1 MIHVSPRDMQ
11 RFYMRV
17 LLCHRKGPTSFEN
30 LRAVD
35 GVTYDSYREAALHAG
50 YLEDDSQ
57 WVACMTEASQFRMPY
72 QLRQLFATII
82 VYSQVV
88 EVGALWERFYDD
100 LSLDFGYKYR
110 SLEGHAKEEM
120 VKFHTLKSL
129 NDLLLANGSA
139 VAHFE
144 DLPQLCEYPH
154 LVLDSLLQ
162 NNLIRREMEGYNH
175 DVPQETV
182 DQEHLLNDE
191 QRSVYS
197 TVINAVDN
205 PTPGNTLFFI
215 DGPGG
220 TGKSTLLKLI
230 LAKVRLSGKIALAV
244 ASSGIASLLLMGG
257 RTAHSTFKISL
268 KLNDT
273 STCSIYKQS
282 HLKGLIQKASLVIWD
297 EAPMTHRHAFEAA
310 DRSLRDLMDND
321 DEPFGWKVFVLSGDF
336 RQILPVVVR
345 GTPAQTIDPCLKS
358 SMLWQKFQQL
368 HLRENMRVMSAQNES
383 TATELAEF
391 SEFSEFLLQVGEGRH
406 EINPAL
412 GPDGIKIS
420 KHTLIEN
427 PVEELSGDR
436 EDEDIRPGAIPRGLT
451 RMVDEMY
458 ADINNPEI
466 ANDEYFANRTILTT
480 TNAVVQHINETVA
493 LRLLRE
499 NGTYW
504 DAQTVDEAT
513 RS

>member
-1 MIHVSPRDMQ
+1 
-11 RFYMRV
+11 
-17 LLCHRKGPTSFEN
+17 
-30 LRAVD
+30 
-35 GVTYDSYREAALHAG
+35 
-50 YLEDDSQ
+50 
-57 WVACMTEASQFRMPY
+57 MTEASQFRMPY

-88 EVGALWERFYDD
+88 EGGTLWERFYDD

-110 SLEGHAKEEM
+110 SLEGNAKEEM

-139 VAHFE
+139 VVHFE

-154 LVLDSLLQ
+154 LMLDSLLQ

-175 DVPQETV
+175 DVLQETV
-182 DQEHLLNDE
+182 DQEHMLNDE

-197 TVINAVDN
+197 TIINAVDN

-220 TGKSTLLKLI
+220 GGGTGKSTLLKHI

-257 RTAHSTFKISL
+257 RTAHSTFKIPL

-297 EAPMTHRHAFEAA
+297 EAPMVHRHAFEAV
-310 DRSLRDLMDND
+310 DRSLRDQMDND
-321 DEPFGWKVFVLSGDF
+321 DEPFGGKVFVLSGDF

-345 GTPAQTIDPCLKS
+345 GTPAQTIDACLKS
-358 SMLWQKFQQL
+358 STLWPKFQQL
-368 HLRENMRVMSAQNES
+368 HLMENMRVMSAQNES

-391 SEFSEFLLQVGEGRH
+391 SEFLLQVGEGRH

-412 GPDGIKIS
+412 GPNCIKIP
-420 KHTLIEN
+420 KDMLVENCNGPTLC
-427 PVEELSGDR
+427 PL
-436 EDEDIRPGAIPRGLT
+436 
-451 RMVDEMY
+451 
-458 ADINNPEI
+458 
-466 ANDEYFANRTILTT
+466 
-480 TNAVVQHINETVA
+480 
-493 LRLLRE
+493 LRL
-499 NGTYW
+499 TC
-504 DAQTVDEAT
+504 
-513 RS
+513 